1 MANSIT
7 LAKNYVALLDEV
19 YKEAALTSVL
29 DSDPTGM
36 RQGANA
42 HEILIQKLSMDG
54 LADYSRNSGYVKG
67 NVKLE
72 WETVQ
77 FNYDRGR
84 MFEVDSMDDEETIKT
99 AFGRLSGEFVR
110 TKVAPEGDAF
120 TFAQLASETGISKV
134 AEGATLSTGQGVMDA
149 ITAGAGQ
156 MDEDE
161 VPQDQR
167 YLFITPTLHNLIK
180 QMDTTKSREM
190 LDTFAGVIRVPQS
203 RFYTAID
210 LYDGVDHSGTTGRV
224 NESAGYFVKATAGKD
239 INFMIV
245 HKPAVI
251 KFNKHTAS
259 NIITPDAN
267 QHSDGYIQK
276 YRKYG
281 LVDVYENKRAGI
293 YLHHKAA

>member
-1 MANSIT
+1 MPNSIA
-7 LAKNYVALLDEV
+7 LAKNYIALLDEV
-19 YKEAALTSVL
+19 YKFASLTSVL

-42 HEILIQKLSMDG
+42 NEILIQKLSMDG
-54 LADYSRNSGYVKG
+54 LADYSRNDGYIKG

-72 WETVQ
+72 WETVK

-84 MFEVDSMDDEETIKT
+84 LFEVDSMDDEETVRT
-99 AFGRLSGEFVR
+99 AFGRLAGEFVR

-134 AEGATLSTGQGVMDA
+134 SAGATLSTGANVMDA
-149 ITAGAGQ
+149 IAAGAGQ

-161 VPQDQR
+161 VPPDQR
-167 YLFITPTLHNLIK
+167 YLFITPTLGNLIK

-203 RFYTAID
+203 RFYTAIE
-210 LYDGVDHSGTTGRV
+210 LYDGVDHSGTSGQV
-224 NESAGYFVKATAGKD
+224 DESAGYFTKASEGKD

-245 HKPAVI
+245 HKPAVL

-259 NIITPDAN
+259 NIITPEAN
-267 QHSDGYIQK
+267 QRSDGYIQK

-293 YLHHKAA
+293 YLHHKA

>member
-1 MANSIT
+1 MPNSIT
-7 LAKNYVALLDEV
+7 LAKNYIALLDEV
-19 YKEAALTSVL
+19 YKLASLTSVL
-29 DSDPTGM
+29 DSNPAGM

-42 HEILIQKLSMDG
+42 NEILIQKLSMDG
-54 LADYSRNSGYVKG
+54 LADYSRNDGYIKG

-72 WETVQ
+72 WETVK

-84 MFEVDSMDDEETIKT
+84 LFEVDSMDDEETVRT
-99 AFGRLSGEFVR
+99 AFGRLAGEFVR

-134 AEGATLSTGQGVMDA
+134 SAGATLSTGANVMDA
-149 ITAGAGQ
+149 IAAGAGQ

-167 YLFITPTLHNLIK
+167 YLFITPTLGNLIK

-210 LYDGVDHSGTTGRV
+210 LYDGVDHSGTSGQV
-224 NESAGYFVKATAGKD
+224 DESAGYFTKATGAKD

-251 KFNKHTAS
+251 KFNKHTAAP
-259 NIITPDAN
+259 IIVPDAN
-267 QHSDGYIQK
+267 QRSDGYIQK
-276 YRKYG
+276 YRKYS

-293 YLHHKAA
+293 YLHHKA

>member
-1 MANSIT
+1 MPNSIT
-7 LAKNYVALLDEV
+7 LAKNYIALLDEV
-19 YKEAALTSVL
+19 YKFAALTSVL
-29 DSDPTGM
+29 DSDPAGM

-42 HEILIQKLSMDG
+42 NEILIQKLSMDG
-54 LADYSRNSGYVKG
+54 LADYSRNDGYVKG

-72 WETVQ
+72 WETVK

-84 MFEVDSMDDEETIKT
+84 LFEVDSMDDEETVKT
-99 AFGRLSGEFVR
+99 AFGRLAGEFVR

-134 AEGATLSTGQGVMDA
+134 SAGATLSTGASVMDA
-149 ITAGAGQ
+149 IAEGAGQ

-161 VPQDQR
+161 VPPDQR
-167 YLFITPTLHNLIK
+167 YLFITPTLGNLIK

-203 RFYTAID
+203 RFYTAIE
-210 LYDGVDHSGTTGRV
+210 LYDGVDHSGTSGQV
-224 NESAGYFVKATAGKD
+224 NESAGYFTKASTGKD

-245 HKPAVI
+245 HKPAVV

-259 NIITPDAN
+259 NIITPEAN
-267 QHSDGYIQK
+267 QRSDGYIQK
-276 YRKYG
+276 YRKYD

-293 YLHHKAA
+293 YLHHKA

>member
-84 MFEVDSMDDEETIKT
+84 MFEVDSMDENQGS
-99 AFGRLSGEFVR
+99 AGRRCIYLC
-110 TKVAPEGDAF
+110 
-120 TFAQLASETGISKV
+120 
-134 AEGATLSTGQGVMDA
+134 
-149 ITAGAGQ
+149 TAGIRDG
-156 MDEDE
+156 
-161 VPQDQR
+161 
-167 YLFITPTLHNLIK
+167 NL
-180 QMDTTKSREM
+180 Q
-190 LDTFAGVIRVPQS
+190 GIRRS
-203 RFYTAID
+203 YTVYGAERH
-210 LYDGVDHSGTTGRV
+210 GRDHSRGRR
-224 NESAGYFVKATAGKD
+224 
-239 INFMIV
+239 
-245 HKPAVI
+245 
-251 KFNKHTAS
+251 
-259 NIITPDAN
+259 
-267 QHSDGYIQK
+267 DG
-276 YRKYG
+276 
-281 LVDVYENKRAGI
+281 
-293 YLHHKAA
+293 